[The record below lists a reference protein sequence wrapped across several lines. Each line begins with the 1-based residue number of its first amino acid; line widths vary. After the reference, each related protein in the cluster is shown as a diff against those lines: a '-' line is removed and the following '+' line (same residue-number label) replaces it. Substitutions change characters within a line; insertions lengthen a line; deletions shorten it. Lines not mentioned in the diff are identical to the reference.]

1 MSFVVMQRC
10 PDCGGT
16 FKDIS
21 NNRICH
27 SRGSGKHASK
37 PSVVLKQVCL
47 DCGRDFLN
55 LANHKVCHGRGAGNR
70 RTSYPLEA
78 VPWLAPTQTYIDYV
92 QGNADSTPR
101 PPRDSGHGQTN
112 HQDTPP
118 PTPPSSNTE
127 RRTPAQQ
134 SQVKKKAI
142 DVRRES
148 CKTGGGPAPV
158 GQSDLEHKVV
168 SMIPQRQI
176 EGITGGLESEVEEK
190 REAQPGVTAI
200 LASEKERTGILKV
213 LLDVQ
218 REILAVSKQR
228 LQVETDRLALER
240 EKFEFK
246 KSVINLP

>member
-118 PTPPSSNTE
+118 PTTPPVQSLTPPPTPPSSNTE

-134 SQVKKKAI
+134 DEPDINAVHTGSQCLVREHLSRCMESGASGISVNRDNIWSSSMAFFK
-142 DVRRES
+142 DVRISNR
-148 CKTGGGPAPV
+148 A
-158 GQSDLEHKVV
+158 
-168 SMIPQRQI
+168 
-176 EGITGGLESEVEEK
+176 
-190 REAQPGVTAI
+190 
-200 LASEKERTGILKV
+200 
-213 LLDVQ
+213 
-218 REILAVSKQR
+218 KQ
-228 LQVETDRLALER
+228 LMV
-240 EKFEFK
+240 
-246 KSVINLP
+246 

>member
-118 PTPPSSNTE
+118 PTTPPVQSLTPPPTPPSSNTE
-127 RRTPAQQ
+127 RRTPAQHWRGRNSYNGSLSNEDALAVAIAASLKPEEADLGRPLRDEPDINAVHTG
-134 SQVKKKAI
+134 SQCLVREHLSRCMESGASGISVNRDNIWSSSMAFFK
-142 DVRRES
+142 DVRISNR
-148 CKTGGGPAPV
+148 A
-158 GQSDLEHKVV
+158 
-168 SMIPQRQI
+168 
-176 EGITGGLESEVEEK
+176 
-190 REAQPGVTAI
+190 
-200 LASEKERTGILKV
+200 
-213 LLDVQ
+213 
-218 REILAVSKQR
+218 KQ
-228 LQVETDRLALER
+228 LMV
-240 EKFEFK
+240 
-246 KSVINLP
+246 